1 MDEFGEGALEAL
13 QVEMQVED
21 LVHAD
26 RLRGRDGLLDRPRDR
41 ALDLVD
47 RAAGDREHDD
57 EGDLALSARHLEVK
71 ALVLMAQDLD
81 VAPFQ
86 AASADGAVVKPRAVA
101 NEIDDAHDG
110 AHITPRVCG
119 GNA

>member
-21 LVHAD
+21 LVDAD
-26 RLRGRDGLLDRPRDR
+26 RLRGRHGLLGRRLDH

-57 EGDLALSARHLEVK
+57 EGDLALSARHLKVK

-86 AASADGAVVKPRAVA
+86 ATSAVVAVVKRRAVA
-101 NEIDDAHDG
+101 NE
-110 AHITPRVCG
+110 
-119 GNA
+119 